1 MITAVFKRV
10 GQLCSPE
17 DLSEPSS
24 NAHPYLEPPLL
35 HSAALGLGPE
45 IRSINRSVP
54 GASGT
59 GALKRGFLSQK
70 PWETALKGR
79 EQSQGEKLLGLPL
92 ESTKGLSSHVSNR
105 AILKQ
110 FQVFNGWEKAEN
122 DKTKGNYLTWAAQY
136 CGRETAILWLL
147 ASRWFSKE
155 SVEFCFIWGFLLW
168 QPRSHIRKEAE
179 EINREPSFIL
189 QKLIFHRIKDSCM
202 PFKILHTVNKYT
214 GLSFTAQ
221 NTVRDWVLLD
231 QCKWDFL
238 KPAVIQFKFK

>member
-1 MITAVFKRV
+1 MITAMFKRV
-10 GQLCSPE
+10 GQLRRPE

-24 NAHPYLEPPLL
+24 NANPYLEPPLL
-35 HSAALGLGPE
+35 HSEALGLGPE
-45 IRSINRSVP
+45 TCSINRSVP

-105 AILKQ
+105 AILKHI
-110 FQVFNGWEKAEN
+110 QVFNGWGKKAEN
-122 DKTKGNYLTWAAQY
+122 DKMKGNYLTWTAQH
-136 CGRETAILWLL
+136 CGREIAILWLL
-147 ASRWFSKE
+147 AFKTVFKRVCGVLFYL
-155 SVEFCFIWGFLLW
+155 GFFLW
-168 QPRSHIRKEAE
+168 RPRSHIRKEAE

-221 NTVRDWVLLD
+221 NTAWLGVARSVQVGLFKTS
-231 QCKWDFL
+231 CHS
-238 KPAVIQFKFK
+238 IQI